1 MDPRAGNQGA
11 NPPNNPFG
19 GSQQQDH
26 QDFVDCFRQ
35 GPQAVTDQEAATR
48 YQQVAPQLPP
58 DVYQQSAQ
66 DVFAQLTP
74 EQRMQLGQQLIQ
86 QARQQGQSFPDVNGD
101 GIDDRLQDPNFLAQK
116 TTQVHQQQP
125 GLLGQLLGGG
135 LAGGAGGGHAAGG
148 GALAGGGGTAGGV
161 GSGMGGMLSSPLAK
175 GVLGGI
181 AGAGL
186 MRMLGGGHHYGGG
199 GLFGAPHMGG
209 YFGGG
214 MGGMGGMDEMYE
226 EAYEEGLED
235 AYGGGDFGGISEVTS
250 GNKALLR
257 RTGRAC

>member
-74 EQRMQLGQQLIQ
+74 EQRMQLGGQQLI
-86 QARQQGQSFPDVNGD
+86 
-101 GIDDRLQDPNFLAQK
+101 
-116 TTQVHQQQP
+116 
-125 GLLGQLLGGG
+125 
-135 LAGGAGGGHAAGG
+135 
-148 GALAGGGGTAGGV
+148 
-161 GSGMGGMLSSPLAK
+161 
-175 GVLGGI
+175 
-181 AGAGL
+181 
-186 MRMLGGGHHYGGG
+186 
-199 GLFGAPHMGG
+199 
-209 YFGGG
+209 
-214 MGGMGGMDEMYE
+214 
-226 EAYEEGLED
+226 
-235 AYGGGDFGGISEVTS
+235 
-250 GNKALLR
+250 
-257 RTGRAC
+257 

>member
-1 MDPRAGNQGA
+1 MDPRTGNQGTK
-11 NPPNNPFG
+11 PPNNPFG
-19 GSQQQDH
+19 GPQQQNH
-26 QDFVDCFRQ
+26 QDFVDRFRQ
-35 GPQAVTDQEAATR
+35 GPQAVTDQEAATP

-135 LAGGAGGGHAAGG
+135 LADAAGG
-148 GALAGGGGTAGGV
+148 GVPAGGGGAGGGV

-186 MRMLGGGHHYGGG
+186 MRMLGGGHPYGGG
-199 GLFGAPHMGG
+199 GIFGAPNMG
-209 YFGGG
+209 
-214 MGGMGGMDEMYE
+214 
-226 EAYEEGLED
+226 
-235 AYGGGDFGGISEVTS
+235 V
-250 GNKALLR
+250 
-257 RTGRAC
+257 